1 VLLAGLNSGGGYYF
15 SVTLLCEAQFALLRT
30 SQLLAMTLLRFARN
44 EGVFHSH
51 SGTLLYETQIALL
64 RTSQL
69 LAMTS
74 LKPPPPPKTGKPKK
88 PSPENSAH
96 HTHSYNKA
104 APQK

>member
-1 VLLAGLNSGGGYYF
+1 MLLAGLNSGGGYYF

-51 SGTLLYETQIALL
+51 SGTLLYETQIA
-64 RTSQL
+64 SY

-96 HTHSYNKA
+96 HTHSYKKA